1 MGVPLK
7 NNLKTSARNDRR
19 ICYRPCRSNDLQI
32 TRQPEPWSNVKV
44 VKHFDLMLDAQG
56 PPPERQQ
63 VDVVLEN
70 LAKVGVRVC
79 DAELVALP
87 ALE

>member
-1 MGVPLK
+1 M
-7 NNLKTSARNDRR
+7 
-19 ICYRPCRSNDLQI
+19 
-32 TRQPEPWSNVKV
+32 KV